1 VPLPLAHGLVGAA
14 VVAAVREPAAL
25 RRRWPLLIGALVAL
39 IPDVDFLLRT
49 HRTFTHSLAFAL
61 LVTGV
66 LLAVGGRARARAAL
80 AYGLAFTSH
89 GLLDFVTTNR
99 GRGVQLL
106 WPVSDTRYK
115 LGLVSFSEFFGTF
128 PSLVVIERCL
138 VEAIVLSPLLLLIV
152 FVRTRRQPA
161 YAGEEAALQ
170 RDPTA

>member
-1 VPLPLAHGLVGAA
+1 MPLPLAHGLVGAA

-39 IPDVDFLLRT
+39 TPDVDFLFRA

-61 LVTGV
+61 LVTAV
-66 LLAVGGRARARAAL
+66 LLAVGGRARTRAAL
-80 AYGLAFTSH
+80 GYGLAFMSH
-89 GLLDFVTTNR
+89 GLLDCATTSR

-106 WPVSDTRYK
+106 WPVSTTWYK

-128 PSLVVIERCL
+128 PLLVVVERCL
-138 VEAIVLSPLLLLIV
+138 VEMVALSPLLLLIV
-152 FVRTRRQPA
+152 FVRTRRRPVD
-161 YAGEEAALQ
+161 AGDEAVLR